1 MPAIVA
7 ACLVLSVASL
17 LLPSEPSF
25 DPWAWIV
32 WGREVLLFDL
42 DTTGGPSWKPLPVLF
57 TAAFA
62 PFSLI
67 DEGLPA
73 ALWLVVARTG
83 ALLSIVLAFRVAR
96 RLAGP
101 GRATGIGAGAG
112 AALTLVFAPQWLRY
126 AAHGNEVPMAVALML
141 WGVERHLDGRRA
153 QALVAVFLACLL
165 RPEVFPFL
173 ALYAAWLWRAD
184 PTLRRLTAGLA
195 VALPALWLLPD
206 WIGSGDLLGAGR
218 KASSEPRW
226 SLSVRDQPWLA
237 ALERTHRISG
247 LPLELGAL
255 AAAVFALRRRDRTVL
270 ALFAVAVAWV
280 ALVVAMTEAGFSGST
295 RYFVPAVVIA
305 SILTGLAVAWSVES
319 VAHVAA
325 RIATGGW
332 EPLVRGGAVAPDRLR
347 RAAARGW
354 PGPSAG
360 RPAAIG
366 AGAVAIAAI
375 VLASASWIDQRVDQ
389 LDRQIEQSG
398 ELAELQAALPA
409 ALDRAGGAERVVAH
423 GPPSVNRA
431 FQTRLAWE
439 THLTLLDVESAGGG
453 RGLIFSVPGTPM
465 RGVLPPAALSAPT
478 SEPPLAR
485 AGLWQVR
492 RRLETAVAG
501 TVGLGREEYETLPA
515 R

>member
-7 ACLVLSVASL
+7 ACVALSLASL
-17 LLPSEPSF
+17 ALPSEPSF

-32 WGREVLLFDL
+32 WGRELLLFDL

-62 PFSLI
+62 PFSAI
-67 DEGLPA
+67 DGGLPA

-101 GRATGIGAGAG
+101 GRWTGIGAGAV
-112 AALTLVFAPQWLRY
+112 AALALAFAPQWLRY

-141 WGVERHLDGRRA
+141 WGVERELDGRRA

-173 ALYAAWLWRAD
+173 ALYGAWLWRAE
-184 PTLRRLTAGLA
+184 PGLRRLTAALA
-195 VALPALWLLPD
+195 VVLPALWLLPD
-206 WIGSGDLLGAGR
+206 WIGSGDPFGAGR

-237 ALERTHRISG
+237 ALERTHRITG

-255 AAAVFALRRRDRTVL
+255 GAALFALRRRDRTVL

-280 ALVVAMTEAGFSGST
+280 VLVVAMTEAGFSGST

-305 SILTGLAVAWSVES
+305 SILTGLVIAWSVE
-319 VAHVAA
+319 AIA
-325 RIATGGW
+325 RLGS
-332 EPLVRGGAVAPDRLR
+332 
-347 RAAARGW
+347 
-354 PGPSAG
+354 SAG
-360 RPAAIG
+360 ASLRPYAGRSTAIG
-366 AGAVAIAAI
+366 AGLVAAAS
-375 VLASASWIDQRVDQ
+375 VAYASGPWIDKRVGQ
-389 LDRQIEQSG
+389 LERQIELSG
-398 ELAELQAALPA
+398 ELAALQAALPE
-409 ALDRAGGAERVVAH
+409 ALERAGGADRVVAA

-439 THLTLLDVESAGGG
+439 THLPVLDVESSGSG
-453 RGLIFSVPGTPM
+453 RGLIFSVPGSPL
-465 RGVLPPAALSAPT
+465 RGVLPPAALSAAA
-478 SEPPLAR
+478 SGRAVAR
-485 AGLWQVR
+485 AGAWQVR
-492 RRLETAVAG
+492 RRLQA
-501 TVGLGREEYETLPA
+501 A
-515 R
+515 RS

>member
-7 ACLVLSVASL
+7 ACVALAFASL
-17 LLPSEPSF
+17 ALPSEPSF

-32 WGREVLLFDL
+32 WGRELLLLDL

-67 DEGLPA
+67 DEGIPA

-83 ALLSIVLAFRVAR
+83 ALLSIVLAFRVAQ

-101 GRATGIGAGAG
+101 SRWTGIGAGAV
-112 AALTLVFAPQWLRY
+112 AAVALAFAPQWLRY

-153 QALVAVFLACLL
+153 QALVSVFLACLL

-173 ALYAAWLWRAD
+173 AIYAVWLWRAD
-184 PTLRRLTAGLA
+184 PALRRLTAALA
-195 VALPALWLLPD
+195 VGLPLLWLVPD
-206 WIGSGDLLGAGR
+206 WIGSGDPFGAGR

-237 ALERTHRISG
+237 ALERTHRIAG

-255 AAAVFALRRRDRTVL
+255 GAALFALRRRDRTVL
-270 ALFAVAVAWV
+270 ALFGVAVAWV
-280 ALVVAMTEAGFSGST
+280 ALVVAMTEAGFSGSA

-305 SILTGLAVAWSVES
+305 SILTGLAVAWTVES
-319 VAHVAA
+319 VARWAGAA
-325 RIATGGW
+325 TKRS
-332 EPLVRGGAVAPDRLR
+332 R
-347 RAAARGW
+347 
-354 PGPSAG
+354 PSPYAG

-366 AGAVAIAAI
+366 AGLVAAAVLAVASAA
-375 VLASASWIDQRVDQ
+375 WIDTRVDQ
-389 LDRQIEQSG
+389 FDRQIEQSG
-398 ELAELQAALPA
+398 ELAELQAALPDA
-409 ALDRAGGAERVVAH
+409 VDRAGGADRVVTF

-439 THLTLLDVESAGGG
+439 THLPLLDVESAGRGG
-453 RGLIFSVPGTPM
+453 GLIFSVPGSPM
-465 RGVLPPAALSAPT
+465 RGVLPPAALSAATTLRPV
-478 SEPPLAR
+478 AR

-492 RRLETAVAG
+492 RRIETTVAA
-501 TVGLGREEYETLPA
+501 TASSGLTR
-515 R
+515 

>member
-7 ACLVLSVASL
+7 ACVALACVSL
-17 LLPSEPSF
+17 ALPSEPSY

-32 WGREVLLFDL
+32 WGREVLLLDL

-57 TAAFA
+57 TTAFA

-101 GRATGIGAGAG
+101 GRWTGIAAGAV
-112 AALTLVFAPQWLRY
+112 AALALAFAPQWLRY

-173 ALYAAWLWRAD
+173 AIYAAWLWRAD
-184 PTLRRLTAGLA
+184 PALRRLTAGLA
-195 VALPALWLLPD
+195 IALPALWLLPD
-206 WIGSGDLLGAGR
+206 WLGSGDPFGAGR
-218 KASSEPRW
+218 KASSEPHW

-237 ALERTHRISG
+237 ALQRTHRIAG

-255 AAAVFALRRRDRTVL
+255 VAAGFALVRRDRTVL

-280 ALVVAMTEAGFSGST
+280 ALVVAMTEAGFSGSA

-305 SILTGLAVAWSVES
+305 SILTGLAVAWAVE
-319 VAHVAA
+319 ATA
-325 RIATGGW
+325 RT
-332 EPLVRGGAVAPDRLR
+332 APALGFVT
-347 RAAARGW
+347 A
-354 PGPSAG
+354 
-360 RPAAIG
+360 
-366 AGAVAIAAI
+366 AAI
-375 VLASASWIDQRVDQ
+375 VALSATWIDKRVGQ
-389 LDRQIEQSG
+389 FDRQIDQSG
-398 ELAELQAALPA
+398 ELAGLQEALPE
-409 ALDRAGGAERVVAH
+409 ALDRAGGAERVVAY

-431 FQTRLAWE
+431 FQTRLSWE
-439 THLTLLDVESAGGG
+439 THLSLLDVESAGAGP
-453 RGLIFSVPGTPM
+453 GLIFSIPSSPM
-465 RGVLPPAALSAPT
+465 RGVLPPAALTAAT
-478 SEPPLAR
+478 SDPPLAR
-485 AGLWQVR
+485 AGLWQVH
-492 RRLETAVAG
+492 RRLDTAVARAG
-501 TVGLGREEYETLPA
+501 DA
-515 R
+515 RLAR